1 MLLDGV
7 SVDDRVVRE
16 LAAQVQRPL
25 GEKLVRALFFSSEV
39 VALTPGE
46 RAEVLAAL
54 GRLPLEY
61 EEVRESFLAT
71 RAAVL

>member
-7 SVDDRVVRE
+7 SVEDRVVRE

-25 GEKLVRALFFSSEV
+25 GEKLVRALFFSAEV

-46 RAEVLAAL
+46 RAEVLSAL
-54 GRLPLEY
+54 ERLPLEY